1 MGNAR
6 SRPGPRP
13 DAGHRPGA
21 AAGLP
26 QAHPVDLQP
35 VFDVEVSRE
44 TRHLTSD
51 RSRID
56 VSLDDGAIVAGEERE
71 PICEIEIELVAGEP
85 DDLLA
90 EVQRISDAVDGRLH
104 ARTLTDL
111 GYALETADRKH
122 WSRSAKLNFTPG
134 MTAHD
139 AFRLIVFNAF
149 SHLTAN
155 DDCARL
161 KRHIEGV
168 HQCRVALRR
177 LQSAFKI
184 YRPLLRRKRIEPV
197 AESVRWLGKILGA
210 ARDLDVLQVEL
221 LDPAIETLGEGEQ
234 LAHERCPPTGGA
246 RGFTRLIRSILRR
259 RAGHVP

>member
-1 MGNAR
+1 MLVPDPVPDPTLVIDPAL
-6 SRPGPRP
+6 PR
-13 DAGHRPGA
+13 DFRK
-21 AAGLP
+21 LTS
-26 QAHPVDLQP
+26 VDLQP

-51 RSRID
+51 RARID

-71 PICEIEIELVAGEP
+71 PICEIELELVAGEL
-85 DDLLA
+85 DDLFA

-111 GYALETADRKH
+111 GYALKTADRKH
-122 WSRSAKLNFTPG
+122 WSRATKLDFTPG

-155 DDCARL
+155 DDCARF

-184 YRPLLRRKRIEPV
+184 YRPCC
-197 AESVRWLGKILGA
+197 AASASSRWWNRCAGW
-210 ARDLDVLQVEL
+210 ARSW
-221 LDPAIETLGEGEQ
+221 G
-234 LAHERCPPTGGA
+234 
-246 RGFTRLIRSILRR
+246 R
-259 RAGHVP
+259 RAISTCCKSSCSTPPSRHWAKASNWRRCWSI